1 MNTFS
6 KQPKIQQKALQK
18 ALKSPLIGKHGK
30 RKETLLKEEIYKDM
44 QDKILE
50 KVDKLID
57 AQIKVALGDSNSE
70 PDPRVIESLLNRVF
84 GKPNQEI
91 AVKNTTKGIGE
102 ILDEIEKEDS
112 NIIKF
117 SWEK

>member
-6 KQPKIQQKALQK
+6 KQPKVQQRALQK
-18 ALKSPLIGKHGK
+18 ALKSPFIGKHGK
-30 RKETLLKEEIYKDM
+30 RKETLLKEEIYKNM
-44 QDKILE
+44 QDKILD

-91 AVKNTTKGIGE
+91 AIKNTTNSMGK
-102 ILDEIEKEDS
+102 ILDEIEKEDDRT
-112 NIIKF
+112 IKF
-117 SWEK
+117 SWKE

>member
-1 MNTFS
+1 MNTFA
-6 KQPKIQQKALQK
+6 KQPKIQKKALQK

-30 RKETLLKEEIYKDM
+30 RKETLLKEEIYQNM
-44 QDKILE
+44 QDKILD

-57 AQIKVALGDSNSE
+57 AQISMALTGNDGK

-102 ILDEIEKEDS
+102 ILDEIEKED
-112 NIIKF
+112 NNTINFCWK
-117 SWEK
+117 E

>member
-30 RKETLLKEEIYKDM
+30 RKETLLKEEIYKNM
-44 QDKILE
+44 QDKILD

-57 AQIKVALGDSNSE
+57 AQIEVALNGDNGK
-70 PDPRVIESLLNRVF
+70 PDARVIESLLNRVF

-91 AVKNTTKGIGE
+91 AVKNKIMGIGE
-102 ILDEIEKEDS
+102 LLDEIEKEDK
-112 NIIKF
+112 NTIKF
-117 SWEK
+117 SWKE